1 MSGYEINEEDIAAIM
16 RLLAIHDPEDASRES
31 AIRLLE
37 YMHER
42 GKGIANSKQEFIDS
56 FLEELAR
63 KKQQFKNLEKKLED
77 EKKNCKK

>member
-1 MSGYEINEEDIAAIM
+1 MSGYEMNEKDIAAIM
-16 RLLAIHDPEDASRES
+16 RLLAIHDSEDASRES

-56 FLEELAR
+56 FLEELTR
-63 KKQQFKNLEKKLED
+63 KKRQFKNLEKKLED